1 MCGRFTLTSDLSEI
15 VDTFDVSSVKYEY
28 KARYNIAPS
37 QTIAAINGSSG
48 KRVLE
53 GYRWGLVP
61 FWAKDIKIGYK
72 MINARAETIQSK
84 PAFRHLITR
93 NRLIILSDGFFEWKR
108 EGKDKKQPYRFQI
121 KSKGVYGFA
130 GLYDEWKHPDGE
142 ILRSCT
148 IITTK
153 PNDLVANVHDR
164 MPVILDNK
172 AVDVWLDP
180 EVTDKDKLQ
189 ELLSPFPADN
199 MLSYPVS
206 AAVGNVKNTGSE
218 LIDEIP
224 LNSK

>member
-1 MCGRFTLTSDLSEI
+1 MCGRFTLTINENEI
-15 VDTFDVSSVKYEY
+15 VDHFKVSRDEYEL
-28 KARYNIAPS
+28 KPRYNIAPS
-37 QTIAAINGSSG
+37 QTIAVINGSSG
-48 KRVLE
+48 RRVLE

-84 PAFRHLITR
+84 PAFRHLITTKR
-93 NRLIILSDGFFEWKR
+93 IIIPSDGFYEWKR

-130 GLYDEWKHPDGE
+130 GLYDEWKDPDGE
-142 ILRSCT
+142 TLRSCT
-148 IITTK
+148 IITTE

-164 MPVILDNK
+164 MPVILDDK
-172 AVDVWLDP
+172 EADFWLDP
-180 EVTDKDKLQ
+180 DVQDKEKLQ
-189 ELLSPFPADN
+189 ELLSPFPTAN

>member
-1 MCGRFTLTSDLSEI
+1 MCGRFTLISDLSEI
-15 VDTFDVSSVKYEY
+15 VDTFDVSSVQYEY

-37 QTIAAINGSSG
+37 QTIAVINGSSG

-93 NRLIILSDGFFEWKR
+93 NRVTILSDGFFEWKR

-130 GLYDEWKHPDGE
+130 GLYDEWKYPDGE

-172 AVDVWLDP
+172 AVDIWLDP
-180 EVTDKDKLQ
+180 DVTDKEKLQ
-189 ELLSPFPADN
+189 ELLSPFPAAS

>member
-1 MCGRFTLTSDLSEI
+1 MCGRFTLTSEVSDVIE
-15 VDTFDVSSVKYEY
+15 TFDVSKVDYEY
-28 KARYNIAPS
+28 QPRYNIAPS
-37 QTIAAINGSSG
+37 QTIAVIKEHSG
-48 KRVLE
+48 RRILE

-84 PAFRHLITR
+84 PAFRHLISR
-93 NRLIILSDGFFEWKR
+93 NRIIIPSDGFYEWKR

-130 GLYDEWKHPDGE
+130 GLYDEWTDPDGE
-142 ILRSCT
+142 KLRSCT
-148 IITTK
+148 IITTQ

-172 AVDVWLDP
+172 AIDIWLDP
-180 EVTDKDKLQ
+180 EVEDKEKLQ
-189 ELLSPFPADN
+189 KLLTPFPAAS

>member
-1 MCGRFTLTSDLSEI
+1 MCGRFTLISDISEI
-15 VDTFDVSSVKYEY
+15 EDTFAVDRIDYEY
-28 KARYNIAPS
+28 RPRYNIAPS
-37 QTIAAINGSSG
+37 QTIAVINGNSG

-84 PAFRHLITR
+84 PAFRHLLTTKRI
-93 NRLIILSDGFFEWKR
+93 LIPSDGFYEWKR
-108 EGKDKKQPYRFQI
+108 AEKDTKQPYRFQI
-121 KSKGVYGFA
+121 NSKGVYGFA
-130 GLYDEWKHPDGE
+130 GLFDEWKDPEGE

-153 PNDLVANVHDR
+153 PNDLVADVHNR
-164 MPVILDNK
+164 MPVILDRG
-172 AVDVWLDP
+172 AADIWLDP
-180 EVTDKDKLQ
+180 DVTDKEKLQ
-189 ELLSPFPADN
+189 KLLAPFPADN

-206 AAVGNVKNTGSE
+206 AAVGNVKNTGSN
-218 LIDEIP
+218 LIDEVP